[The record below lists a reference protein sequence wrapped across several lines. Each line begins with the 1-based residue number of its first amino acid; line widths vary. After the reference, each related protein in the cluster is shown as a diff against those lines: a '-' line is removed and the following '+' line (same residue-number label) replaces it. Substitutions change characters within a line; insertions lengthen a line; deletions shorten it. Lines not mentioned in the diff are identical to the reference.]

1 MYMQGQR
8 RSQNR
13 RTEAMRAARMS
24 SARDLFAGDGFAV
37 TATPNSVDA
46 ALHLL
51 IKGRAR

>member
-1 MYMQGQR
+1 MQGQR

-13 RTEAMRAARMS
+13 RTEAMRAARVS
-24 SARDLFAGDGFAV
+24 SARDLFARDGAA
-37 TATPNSVDA
+37 TATADIVDA